1 VVATLSISPVIKQAA
16 KYLLPV
22 LATLSLLLSEHGIA
36 QSSSWLQPGE
46 AEWRTEPLS
55 AIDQQFM
62 ASQRQTV
69 ESLANKLGRSLS
81 GATQRDLDT
90 LQLILDRHLIEQ
102 EDVLTLQALG
112 VVLGDLLGDELNM
125 EWVVYR
131 DRAGRSRALRYL
143 TSDVFVFPVTLIS
156 RRWSVGSNKA
166 VAAIY
171 QDTVDATA
179 SRLPGAAWR
188 R

>member
-1 VVATLSISPVIKQAA
+1 MKILAFSDLHRDLGRAASLVERSTDADLVVGAGDFASVHEGLDETI
-16 KYLLPV
+16 
-22 LATLSLLLSEHGIA
+22 
-36 QSSSWLQPGE
+36 E
-46 AEWRTEPLS
+46 ALS

-69 ESLANKLGRSLS
+69 EGLANKLGRSLS

-90 LQLILDRHLIEQ
+90 LQLILDRQLVAR
-102 EDVLTLQALG
+102 EDVLTQQALG
-112 VVLGDLLGDELNM
+112 VVLGDLLGAELNM

-143 TSDVFVFPVTLIS
+143 TTDVFVFPVTLIS
-156 RRWSVGSNKA
+156 RRWSVGSDKA

-171 QDTVDATA
+171 QDTVDATE

-188 R
+188 

>member
-1 VVATLSISPVIKQAA
+1 MVAPLSISTGIKQAA
-16 KYLLPV
+16 KYLITV
-22 LATLSLLLSEHGIA
+22 LGPLFLVLSDHGMA

-46 AEWRTEPLS
+46 VEWRTESLS

-81 GATQRDLDT
+81 GTTQRDLDT
-90 LQLILDRHLIEQ
+90 LQLILDRKLVPQ
-102 EDVLTLQALG
+102 EDILTLQALG

-125 EWVVYR
+125 QWVVYR

-143 TSDVFVFPVTLIS
+143 STDIFIFPVTLIS
-156 RRWSVGSNKA
+156 RRWSVGSDKA
-166 VAAIY
+166 VTTIY

-179 SRLPGAAWR
+179 SRLPGASWR
-188 R
+188 

>member
-1 VVATLSISPVIKQAA
+1 MATLSISPVIKQAA

-131 DRAGRSRALRYL
+131 ARAGRSRALRYL

>member
-1 VVATLSISPVIKQAA
+1 MVAPLSISAVIKQAA

-22 LATLSLLLSEHGIA
+22 LGTLSLLLSQHGIA

-69 ESLANKLGRSLS
+69 EGLANKLGRSLS
-81 GATQRDLDT
+81 GATHRDLET
-90 LQLILDRHLIEQ
+90 LQLILDRQLVAR

-112 VVLGDLLGDELNM
+112 VVLGDLLGAELNM

-143 TSDVFVFPVTLIS
+143 TTDVFVFPVTLIS
-156 RRWSVGSNKA
+156 RRWGVGSDKA
-166 VAAIY
+166 VAVIY

-188 R
+188 